1 MTGAKE
7 PPASEPPAAPDPA
20 PRTNAARPDATEP
33 RSAAGRP
40 GRGRSPL
47 LLVHDAPLPA
57 PLASFP
63 AVSADHYLEGD
74 ADSLDEGLTVVN
86 LCRNYTYLSRG
97 YYVSLVAEARRQ
109 RVLPP
114 LEALEGANNPFSYFR
129 VLQEAGVR
137 TLDYRL
143 QPGRR
148 LVPRRIALGEA
159 GERSAALV
167 GDVAGADGRPQRLE
181 RSQSGWL
188 DVSSA
193 FGFARDRRFRY
204 ASATIYRVYPFP
216 LLRFRMFHTED
227 GWRLGQIQPLPLPQ
241 ATPDEI
247 ELLAERL
254 GRGLTALAA
263 TAPPPPRLHRLA
275 MLYDPDDPTAPS
287 DEAALDRL
295 ARVAARRGLLAE
307 RIGKNEI
314 GRLAE
319 YDALFIRTV
328 TAINHVSFTFAQ
340 TASGL
345 GMPVIDD
352 PASIVKCSNK
362 IFLYELFRKHGLP
375 MPDTTVLSPRNWHD
389 EVRPLGWPVVLKVPD
404 GTFSLAVKMA
414 RSEAEL
420 EALAKELFRK
430 TPLLLAQRFTP
441 STFDWRV
448 GVLEGKPLWTARYHM
463 APGHWQIADRSG
475 RSTRFGKVEAV
486 PIEQCPPQILELAL
500 AGTALIGDGLYG
512 VDIKE
517 TEGGPVLIEINDN
530 PNLEAGYE
538 DAAEKDRPYEAIV
551 DCFLRRIE
559 AEGRTGTATGPG
571 GPGGPEAR

>member
-1 MTGAKE
+1 MTAAKE
-7 PPASEPPAAPDPA
+7 PPGGPPAAPSTTAASSASSPA
-20 PRTNAARPDATEP
+20 AAEP
-33 RSAAGRP
+33 RPAEGNGARAA
-40 GRGRSPL
+40 RGRSPL
-47 LLVHDAPLPA
+47 LLVFDQPLPP

-63 AVSADHYLEGD
+63 AVSVDRYLEGD
-74 ADSLDEGLTVVN
+74 PDTLAEGRTVVN
-86 LCRNYTYLSRG
+86 VCRNYGYLSRG
-97 YYVSLVAEARRQ
+97 YYVSLIAEARRQ

-114 LEALEGANNPFSYFR
+114 LEAMEGANNPFSYFR

-159 GERSAALV
+159 GERAAALV
-167 GDVAGADGRPQRLE
+167 GDVSGTDGRALRLE
-181 RSQSGWL
+181 RSASGWL
-188 DVSSA
+188 DVPSA
-193 FGFARDRRFRY
+193 FGYARDRRFRRV
-204 ASATIYRVYPFP
+204 SAAIYRAYPFP

-241 ATPDEI
+241 ASPAEV

-254 GRGLTALAA
+254 GRGLSALAA

-275 MLYDPDDPTAPS
+275 VLYDPDDKTSPS
-287 DEAALDRL
+287 DEGTLDRF
-295 ARVAARRGLLAE
+295 ARVAARRGLIAE
-307 RIGKNEI
+307 RIGKNEL

-328 TAINHVSFTFAQ
+328 TAINHVSFTFSQ
-340 TASGL
+340 TAASL

-414 RSEAEL
+414 RSEQEL
-420 EALAKELFRK
+420 EALARELFRK

-448 GVLEGKPLWTARYHM
+448 GVLENRPLWTARYHM

-486 PIEQCPPQILELAL
+486 PIEQCPAPILELAL

-530 PNLEAGYE
+530 PNLESGLE

-559 AEGRTGTATGPG
+559 AEGRTGTVV
-571 GPGGPEAR
+571 AR